1 MRGWT
6 KREKEILL
14 EFHGKITHAELLK
27 KLPDRSMGSIRYQ
40 VTQLGIGKKNL
51 WTKEELNFLESA
63 RKYQIPTKVIAQAGQ
78 S

>member
-1 MRGWT
+1 
-6 KREKEILL
+6 
-14 EFHGKITHAELLK
+14 
-27 KLPDRSMGSIRYQ
+27 MGSIRYQ

-51 WTKEELNFLESA
+51 LTKEELNFLESA